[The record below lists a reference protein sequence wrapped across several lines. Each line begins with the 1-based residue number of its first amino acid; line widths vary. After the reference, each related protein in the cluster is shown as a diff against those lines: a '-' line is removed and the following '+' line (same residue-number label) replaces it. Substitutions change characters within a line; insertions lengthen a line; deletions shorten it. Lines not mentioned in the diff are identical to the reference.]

1 MLRDQFRQPPL
12 RNLSRQPNSN
22 SRFSPRTTTRKSRPP
37 QFGGPRVLLFCCGA
51 RVRSWRHLANMSS
64 GRAHVRFGAKRDL
77 HGIQARP
84 PLRGQL
90 ISPYTLR
97 PANSRCMLCLI
108 AYESHDLVRRRKRP
122 NRGADARL
130 RAVLWCD
137 RRPAGHSMASTRVNA
152 PWLTKLRILASQKN
166 NLCSRS

>member
-1 MLRDQFRQPPL
+1 
-12 RNLSRQPNSN
+12 
-22 SRFSPRTTTRKSRPP
+22 
-37 QFGGPRVLLFCCGA
+37 
-51 RVRSWRHLANMSS
+51 MS
-64 GRAHVRFGAKRDL
+64 ALGAKRDL

-108 AYESHDLVRRRKRP
+108 AESHDLVRRRKRP

-137 RRPAGHSMASTRVNA
+137 SRPAGQADGQLGKHTRERTVA
-152 PWLTKLRILASQKN
+152 DEAKDFGFAKKQSLFAELR
-166 NLCSRS
+166 R